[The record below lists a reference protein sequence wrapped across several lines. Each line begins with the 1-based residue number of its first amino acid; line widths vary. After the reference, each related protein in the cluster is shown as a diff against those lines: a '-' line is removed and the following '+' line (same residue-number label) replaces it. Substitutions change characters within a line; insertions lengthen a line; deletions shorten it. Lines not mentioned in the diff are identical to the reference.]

1 MTSQIETPVDVVSRW
16 LGRDYKP
23 CDPAVAERL
32 AREVVRRRIA
42 LRYDALSTAE
52 GRERYGRDLGSY
64 FDRRRS
70 PAETACE
77 PIMTWAIEALSEPDP
92 SEGNLKI
99 IAEGDLDVDP
109 SVRCV
114 DVSACGVVGDSVVA
128 WRGLVAKIALNDF
141 AMDLYRCKAIGMG
154 DLLQEGA
161 EILRRAVIR
170 YNPDEFAF
178 STYATKCIRNGLL
191 KIIERF
197 AGPVRLAYN
206 HSSGQRINVSSY
218 AESGR
223 GLSGLQLIDG
233 SVVAEVPRAS
243 EREENSKN
251 GGTSIDVYHAETIED
266 TLTDRLIW
274 STLDREIDS
283 LPYTE
288 RQAVHLHWIDGLSFK
303 EAASQWLDMQ
313 GRPMPISGERVR
325 QLAKLGVARL
335 QRALIPFME
344 P

>member
-1 MTSQIETPVDVVSRW
+1 MKPETAADVVSRW
-16 LGRDYKP
+16 LGEGYSY
-23 CDPAVAERL
+23 DPQHQERL
-32 AREVVRRRIA
+32 AREVVRRRIE
-42 LRYDALSTAE
+42 LRYAALDTE
-52 GRERYGRDLGSY
+52 DGREQYGRDLASY

-70 PAETACE
+70 PAEAACE
-77 PIMTWAIEALSEPDP
+77 PIMTWAIEALSERDP
-92 SEGNLKI
+92 SKANLKI
-99 IAEGDLDVDP
+99 IAEGDLDIDP
-109 SVRCV
+109 SVRCI
-114 DVSACGVVGDSVVA
+114 DMSGCSTVGDSVVA

-141 AMDLYRCKAIGMG
+141 AGDLRRCKAIGMG

-178 STYATKCIRNGLL
+178 TTYATQCIRNGLL

-197 AGPVRLAYN
+197 AGPVRLAFN
-206 HSSGQRINVSSY
+206 HSKGQRINVSSY
-218 AESGR
+218 ATSGR
-223 GLSGLQLIDG
+223 GASGTQLIDG
-233 SVVAEVPRAS
+233 SVVAEVYH
-243 EREENSKN
+243 SKN
-251 GGTSIDVYHAETIED
+251 SGDDGSTTIDVYRDEAIED
-266 TLTDRLIW
+266 TITNGLIW

-288 RQAVHLHWIDGLSFK
+288 RQAVRLHWLEGMSYRD
-303 EAASQWLDMQ
+303 AAEQWVDMR
-313 GRPMPISGERVR
+313 GERMPISGERVR